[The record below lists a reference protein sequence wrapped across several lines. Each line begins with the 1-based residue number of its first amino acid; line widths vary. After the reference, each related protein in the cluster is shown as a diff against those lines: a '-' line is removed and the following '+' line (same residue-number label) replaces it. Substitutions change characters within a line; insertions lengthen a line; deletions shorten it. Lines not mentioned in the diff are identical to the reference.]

1 MPSDF
6 SSLNVVNKHV
16 QPTHVGE
23 AFKSAG
29 ILKNC
34 TCINFKILQNFIN
47 FIQDSTSHHNRD
59 IKFK

>member
-34 TCINFKILQNFIN
+34 TCINLKIQTSLILFKTQLYTITEI
-47 FIQDSTSHHNRD
+47 
-59 IKFK
+59 